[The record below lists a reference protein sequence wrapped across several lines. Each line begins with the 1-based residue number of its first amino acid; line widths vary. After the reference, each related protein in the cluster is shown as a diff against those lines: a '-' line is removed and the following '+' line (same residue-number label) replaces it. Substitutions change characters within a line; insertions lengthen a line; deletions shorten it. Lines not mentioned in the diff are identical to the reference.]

1 MGESR
6 PHRVPIRSNSASEDK
21 VPGPW
26 PCRAKRRKAVV
37 VVVEEKFPV
46 LPPFL
51 LESKVTCGASCADKE
66 QDDFVS
72 EKC

>member
-1 MGESR
+1 M
-6 PHRVPIRSNSASEDK
+6 
-21 VPGPW
+21 PGPW
-26 PCRAKRRKAVV
+26 PCSAKRRKA

-66 QDDFVS
+66 QDDFIS
-72 EKC
+72 EKCCQSPFI